1 MGIEW
6 RLSRSSLASG
16 EAMSSEM
23 MGALGLLLMLGLMVL
38 RVPVAL
44 SMLIVGVGGFSQ
56 VIGWNAAISMVK
68 SVPVDVLSN
77 YSFSAIP
84 MFILMGVLAASSGM
98 AGKLFDATRVI
109 CGGWKGGLAIAA
121 VGSCGIFSAIS
132 GSSLATASTMTRV
145 ALPEMERS
153 GYNRGLA
160 TGALAAGGT
169 LGIMIPP
176 SIALLIYAILTEQ
189 SVGDMFMAGLIPGLL
204 GLLFYA
210 LTVTVM
216 MHLKLAVPGLASS
229 WREKL
234 KSLAGLIPFFGVF
247 ALIIIGIYFGL
258 FTPTEGASVGAL
270 ATLIYAVGKGMRWS
284 GLWLAVQETLALST
298 VVFFMLV
305 GAEALGY
312 FISVSRISF
321 SISELLMGLDLST
334 LAVLL
339 CILAMYFVL
348 GMFMDSIAMLVITVP
363 VVYPIV
369 QMVGIDPIWFGVI
382 TVLTVELGLITPPVG
397 MNVFVIKAMAPHV
410 RLGEIFRG
418 VAPFIV
424 SDFVRLSLL
433 ILFPSLSLY
442 LLSP

>member
-1 MGIEW
+1 
-6 RLSRSSLASG
+6 
-16 EAMSSEM
+16 MSSELI
-23 MGALGLLLMLGLMVL
+23 GALGLGLLLVLMVL

-44 SMLIVGVGGFSQ
+44 CMLIVGVVGFSQ
-56 VIGWNAAISMVK
+56 VISWGAAISMVK
-68 SVPVDVLSN
+68 SVPVEVLSD

-84 MFILMGVLAASSGM
+84 MFILMGVLAAHSGM
-98 AGKLFDATRVI
+98 AGKLFNSVRVI

-121 VGSCGIFSAIS
+121 VGSCGIFSSIS

-145 ALPEMERS
+145 ALPEMERH

-189 SVGDMFMAGLIPGLL
+189 SVGDMFIAGLIPGLM

-210 LTVTVM
+210 LTVSVVV
-216 MHLKLAVPGLASS
+216 HLKPSLAASGERTS
-229 WREKL
+229 WGEKFA
-234 KSLAGLIPFFGVF
+234 SLAGLLPFLGVF
-247 ALIIIGIYFGL
+247 LVIVLGIYFGL
-258 FTPTEGASVGAL
+258 FTPTEGASVGAFV
-270 ATLIYAVGKGMRWS
+270 TLLYALFKGLRGKQ
-284 GLWLAVQETLALST
+284 LWAAVQETLALSA

-305 GAEALGY
+305 GADTLGY

-321 SISELLMGLDLST
+321 SISDFIYGLSLSPM
-334 LAVLL
+334 VVVL
-339 CILAMYFVL
+339 CILLLYFIL

-363 VVYPIV
+363 VVFPII
-369 QMVGIDPIWFGVI
+369 QALGIDPIWFGIV

-410 RLGEIFRG
+410 GLGEIFRG

-424 SDFVRLSLL
+424 SDFVRLALL
-433 ILFPSLSLY
+433 LLFPVLTTY
-442 LLSP
+442 LLTVS

>member
-1 MGIEW
+1 
-6 RLSRSSLASG
+6 
-16 EAMSSEM
+16 MSSEM
-23 MGALGLLLMLGLMVL
+23 IGALGLGLLLVLMVL

-44 SMLIVGVGGFSQ
+44 CMLIVGVGGFAQ
-56 VIGWNAAISMVK
+56 VISWSAAMSMVK
-68 SVPVDVLSN
+68 SVPVEVLSN

-84 MFILMGVLAASSGM
+84 MFILMGVLAAHSGM
-98 AGKLFDATRVI
+98 AGKLFNSVRVI

-145 ALPEMERS
+145 ALPEMERH

-189 SVGDMFMAGLIPGLL
+189 SVGDMFMAGLIPGLM

-210 LTVTVM
+210 LTVTVVV
-216 MHLKLAVPGLASS
+216 HLKPSLAASGERTS
-229 WREKL
+229 WLEKFA
-234 KSLAGLIPFFGVF
+234 SLAGLLPFFGVF
-247 ALIIIGIYFGL
+247 LVIILGIYFGL
-258 FTPTEGASVGAL
+258 FTPTEGASVGAFV
-270 ATLIYAVGKGMRWS
+270 TLLYALLKGLR
-284 GLWLAVQETLALST
+284 GRELWAAVQETLALST

-305 GAEALGY
+305 GADTLGY

-321 SISELLMGLDLST
+321 SISDFILGLSLSPI
-334 LAVLL
+334 AVLL
-339 CILAMYFVL
+339 CILLLYFVL

-369 QMVGIDPIWFGVI
+369 QALGIDPVWFGIV

-410 RLGEIFRG
+410 GLGEIFKG

-424 SDFVRLSLL
+424 SDFVRLALL
-433 ILFPSLSLY
+433 IIFPSLSLY
-442 LLSP
+442 LLTL

>member
-1 MGIEW
+1 
-6 RLSRSSLASG
+6 
-16 EAMSSEM
+16 MSSEM
-23 MGALGLLLMLGLMVL
+23 IGALGLGLLLVLMVL

-44 SMLIVGVGGFSQ
+44 CMLIVGVVGFSQ
-56 VIGWNAAISMVK
+56 VISWGAAISMVK
-68 SVPVDVLSN
+68 SVPVEVLSN

-84 MFILMGVLAASSGM
+84 MFILMGVLAAHSGM
-98 AGKLFDATRVI
+98 AGKLFNSVRVI

-145 ALPEMERS
+145 ALPEMERH

-189 SVGDMFMAGLIPGLL
+189 SVGDMFVAGLIPGLM

-210 LTVTVM
+210 LTVTVVV
-216 MHLKLAVPGLASS
+216 HLKPSLAASGERTS
-229 WREKL
+229 WLEKCA
-234 KSLAGLIPFFGVF
+234 SLAGLLPFLGVF
-247 ALIIIGIYFGL
+247 LVIILGIYFGL
-258 FTPTEGASVGAL
+258 FTPTEGASVGAFVTLLYAL
-270 ATLIYAVGKGMRWS
+270 AKGLRGKQ
-284 GLWLAVQETLALST
+284 LWAGVQETLALSA

-305 GAEALGY
+305 GAETLGY

-321 SISELLMGLDLST
+321 SISDFIYGLSLSPM
-334 LAVLL
+334 VVML
-339 CILAMYFVL
+339 CILLLYFVL

-363 VVYPIV
+363 VVYPII
-369 QMVGIDPIWFGVI
+369 QALGIDPIWFGVV

-410 RLGEIFRG
+410 GLGEIFRG

-424 SDFVRLSLL
+424 SDFVRLALL
-433 ILFPSLSLY
+433 LLFPVLTTY
-442 LLSP
+442 LLTV

>member
-1 MGIEW
+1 MG
-6 RLSRSSLASG
+6 
-16 EAMSSEM
+16 SEVI
-23 MGALGLLLMLGLMVL
+23 GAIGLGMLLVLMVL

-44 SMLIVGVGGFSQ
+44 TMLAVGVVGFAQ
-56 VIGWNAAISMVK
+56 VISWDAAIAQVK
-68 SVPVDVLSN
+68 TVPVEVLSN
-77 YSFSAIP
+77 YSFSAVP
-84 MFILMGVLAASSGM
+84 MFILMGVLAAHSGM
-98 AGKLFDATRVI
+98 AGKLFHSTRMI

-145 ALPEMERS
+145 ALPEMERY

-189 SVGDMFMAGLIPGLL
+189 SVGDMFMAGLVPGLM
-204 GLLFYA
+204 GLVMYA
-210 LTVTVM
+210 LTVSVVM
-216 MHLKLAVPGLASS
+216 RLRPTLAVAGEPTP
-229 WREKL
+229 WKEKL
-234 KSLAGLIPFFGVF
+234 LSLGGLVPFFAVF
-247 ALIIIGIYFGL
+247 LVMILGIYFGA
-258 FTPTEGASVGAL
+258 FTPTEGASVGAF
-270 ATLIYAVGKGMRWS
+270 ATLLYALTKGMRWS
-284 GLWLAVQETLALST
+284 GLWHSVQETLALSA

-305 GAEALGY
+305 GAETLGY

-321 SISELLMGLDLST
+321 SISDFLYGADL
-334 LAVLL
+334 APMVVVL
-339 CILAMYFVL
+339 CILLLYFVL

-363 VVYPIV
+363 VVYPII
-369 QMVGIDPIWFGVI
+369 QSLGIDPVWFGII

-410 RLGEIFRG
+410 GLGEIFRG

-424 SDFVRLSLL
+424 SDFIRLALL
-433 ILFPSLSLY
+433 VAFPVLTTLF
-442 LLSP
+442 LL

>member
-1 MGIEW
+1 MG
-6 RLSRSSLASG
+6 
-16 EAMSSEM
+16 SEVI
-23 MGALGLLLMLGLMVL
+23 GAIGLGLLLVLMIL

-44 SMLIVGVGGFSQ
+44 TMLIVGVVGFAQIIS
-56 VIGWNAAISMVK
+56 WDAAIAQLK
-68 SVPVDVLSN
+68 TVPVEVLSN
-77 YSFSAIP
+77 YSFSAVP
-84 MFILMGVLAASSGM
+84 MFILMGVLAAHSGM
-98 AGKLFDATRVI
+98 AGKLFDSTRVI

-145 ALPEMERS
+145 ALPEMERY

-204 GLLFYA
+204 GLVMYS
-210 LTVTVM
+210 LTVTVV
-216 MHLKLAVPGLASS
+216 MHLRPTLAIAGEPTSWKEKLASISGLV
-229 WREKL
+229 
-234 KSLAGLIPFFGVF
+234 PFFGVF
-247 ALIIIGIYFGL
+247 LIMILGIYFGV
-258 FTPTEGASVGAL
+258 FTPTEGASVGAF
-270 ATLIYAVGKGMRWS
+270 ATLLYAVAKGMRFG
-284 GLWLAVQETLALST
+284 GLWRSVQETLALSA

-305 GAEALGY
+305 GAETLGY

-321 SISELLMGLDLST
+321 SISDFLYGLDV
-334 LAVLL
+334 APIVVVL
-339 CILAMYFVL
+339 CILLLYFVL

-363 VVYPIV
+363 VVFPII
-369 QMVGIDPIWFGVI
+369 QALGIDPVWFGII

-410 RLGEIFRG
+410 GLGEIFKG

-424 SDFVRLSLL
+424 SDLLRLALL
-433 ILFPSLSLY
+433 VAFPVLSTFF
-442 LLSP
+442 LL

>member
-1 MGIEW
+1 MG
-6 RLSRSSLASG
+6 S
-16 EAMSSEM
+16 EAI
-23 MGALGLLLMLGLMVL
+23 GAIGLGCLLVLMIL

-44 SMLIVGVGGFSQ
+44 TMLLVGVVGFAQIIS
-56 VIGWNAAISMVK
+56 WDAAIAQLK
-68 SVPVDVLSN
+68 TVPVEVLSN
-77 YSFSAIP
+77 YSFSAVP
-84 MFILMGVLAASSGM
+84 MFILMGVLAAHSGM
-98 AGKLFDATRVI
+98 AGKLFDSTRVI

-145 ALPEMERS
+145 ALPEMERY

-189 SVGDMFMAGLIPGLL
+189 SVGDMFMAGLIPGLM
-204 GLLFYA
+204 GLVMYA
-210 LTVTVM
+210 LTVTVV
-216 MHLKLAVPGLASS
+216 MHLRPSLAVAGEPTSWKEKLASMSGLV
-229 WREKL
+229 
-234 KSLAGLIPFFGVF
+234 PFFGVF
-247 ALIIIGIYFGL
+247 LVMILGIYFGV
-258 FTPTEGASVGAL
+258 FTPTEGAGVGAF
-270 ATLIYAVGKGMRWS
+270 ATLLYALVKGMRLQ
-284 GLWLAVQETLALST
+284 GLWRSVQETLALSA

-305 GAEALGY
+305 GAETLGY

-321 SISELLMGLDLST
+321 SISDFLYGMDL
-334 LAVLL
+334 APIVVVL
-339 CILAMYFVL
+339 CILLLYFVL

-363 VVYPIV
+363 VVFPII
-369 QMVGIDPIWFGVI
+369 QALGIDPVWFGII

-410 RLGEIFRG
+410 GLGEIFKG

-424 SDFVRLSLL
+424 SDFVRLALL
-433 ILFPSLSLY
+433 IVFPVLSTFF
-442 LLSP
+442 LL

>member
-1 MGIEW
+1 MG
-6 RLSRSSLASG
+6 
-16 EAMSSEM
+16 SETI
-23 MGALGLLLMLGLMVL
+23 GAIGLGLLLVLMVL

-44 SMLIVGVGGFSQ
+44 TMLIIGVGGFAS
-56 VIGWNAAISMVK
+56 IISLDAAIAQLK
-68 SVPVDVLSN
+68 TVPVEVLSN
-77 YSFSAIP
+77 YSFSAVP
-84 MFILMGVLAASSGM
+84 MFILMGVLAAHSGM
-98 AGKLFDATRVI
+98 AGKLFDATRTI

-145 ALPEMERS
+145 ALPEMERY

-189 SVGDMFMAGLIPGLL
+189 SVGDMFMAGLIPGLM
-204 GLLFYA
+204 GLVMYA
-210 LTVTVM
+210 LTVTVVM
-216 MHLKLAVPGLASS
+216 RLRPALAVAGERTS
-229 WREKL
+229 WRDKFA
-234 KSLAGLIPFFGVF
+234 SVSGLIPFFAVF
-247 ALIIIGIYFGL
+247 LVMILGIYFGL
-258 FTPTEGASVGAL
+258 FTPTEGASVGAF
-270 ATLIYAVGKGMRWS
+270 ATLLYALFKGMRLA
-284 GLWLAVQETLALST
+284 GLWRSLQETLALSA

-305 GAEALGY
+305 GAETLGY

-321 SISELLMGLDLST
+321 SISDMLYGLELSPMM
-334 LAVLL
+334 VVL
-339 CILAMYFVL
+339 CILLLYFVL

-363 VVYPIV
+363 VVYPII
-369 QMVGIDPIWFGVI
+369 QALGIDPVWFGII

-410 RLGEIFRG
+410 GLGEIFRG

-424 SDFVRLSLL
+424 SDFIRLALL
-433 ILFPSLSLY
+433 IAFPILSTY
-442 LLSP
+442 FLL